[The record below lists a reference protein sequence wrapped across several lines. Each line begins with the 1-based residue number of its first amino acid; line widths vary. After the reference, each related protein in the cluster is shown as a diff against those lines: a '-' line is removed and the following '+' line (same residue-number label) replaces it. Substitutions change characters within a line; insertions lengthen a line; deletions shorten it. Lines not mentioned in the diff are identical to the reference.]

1 MDCQYEYVFVNPSDH
16 YGFLSYHT
24 GEYIDPMAEE
34 RIDQEAPISK
44 HQMRNKFELPKSES

>member
-1 MDCQYEYVFVNPSDH
+1 MDCQYEYVFVNPFDH
-16 YGFLSYHT
+16 YGFLPYHA

-44 HQMRNKFELPKSES
+44 HQMRHKFELPKFES

>member
-16 YGFLSYHT
+16 YGFLPYHT

-44 HQMRNKFELPKSES
+44 HQMRNKFELPKFES

>member
-1 MDCQYEYVFVNPSDH
+1 MDCQYKYVFVNPSDH

-34 RIDQEAPISK
+34 RIDQEAPSSK
-44 HQMRNKFELPKSES
+44 HQMTNKFELPKVES